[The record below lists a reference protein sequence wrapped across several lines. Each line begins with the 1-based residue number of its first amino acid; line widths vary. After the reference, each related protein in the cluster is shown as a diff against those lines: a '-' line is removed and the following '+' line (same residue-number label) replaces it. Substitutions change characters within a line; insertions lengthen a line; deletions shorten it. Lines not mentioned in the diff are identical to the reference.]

1 MGRALGHVRY
11 YYHKYPVPLLCG
23 LLIVSVQGPADVEV
37 KGDPIPQLELVVS
50 ARHKDGSVALME
62 KAELLK
68 QVAAAHTSSLVA
80 GF

>member
-11 YYHKYPVPLLCG
+11 YYHKSSVPFLCG
-23 LLIVSVQGPADVEV
+23 LFIVSVQGPADVEV
-37 KGDPIPQLELVVS
+37 KGDPVPQSELVVS
-50 ARHKDGSVALME
+50 ARHKDGSAALVE

-68 QVAAAHTSSLVA
+68 QVAAAHTSSLAA